1 MEQYRRWSYD
11 EYRCE
16 RKERL
21 CDAGGG
27 KLRGKQRGTHPDERT
42 EDGGGEHTPH
52 RFPVADGMTEL
63 LQAVFVE
70 YHQRQEKAYKPDI
83 CSDGG
88 GGKRYAHT
96 YWQLKHSAIKNSIL
110 GDAESRQSGVIML

>member
-1 MEQYRRWSYD
+1 MEQDGGWCD
-11 EYRCE
+11 NQYRCE

-27 KLRGKQRGTHPDERT
+27 ELRGKQRGTHPDERT

-70 YHQRQEKAYKPDI
+70 YHQRQEKANKPDI
-83 CSDGG
+83 CADGG

-96 YWQLKHSAIKNSIL
+96 DGQLKHCVVKNGVL
-110 GDAESRQSGVIML
+110 RDAESRQCGIVML